1 MRERDLFDVENAVL
15 VNARS
20 AHEEAGAG
28 EGGHRR
34 ALGELI
40 VHYERLMRDMRGL
53 IRRSDRAEG
62 VMNRLN
68 RQLHEL
74 TGQLEYRASHD
85 SLTGALNRGA
95 LIAQAGRYLEC
106 GDMAMIVV
114 DIDHFKHVND
124 DFGHPA
130 GDAVIQSVAAC
141 LVRLVGADGAVG
153 RIGGEEFS
161 VVLPKRSDE
170 EACRLAQSLR
180 CAIAQQIFAEPVNRQ
195 VTASFG
201 VSCNPAGTSYESAYG
216 RADAALYEAKRT
228 GRNRVVS
235 AGSVKPIQA

>member
-1 MRERDLFDVENAVL
+1 MFEPDLFDVENAVL
-15 VNARS
+15 VNAKS
-20 AHEEAGAG
+20 VHDESCMGD
-28 EGGHRR
+28 GGYRR
-34 ALGELI
+34 TLGELI
-40 VHYERLMRDMRGL
+40 VHYERLMRETRGL
-53 IRRSDRAEG
+53 IRRSDRAES
-62 VMNRLN
+62 VMNKLN

-74 TGQLEYRASHD
+74 TGQLEYRATHD

-95 LIAQAGRYLEC
+95 VIAQAGRYLEC
-106 GDMAMIVV
+106 GAMAMIVV

-130 GDAVIQSVAAC
+130 GDAVIQAVVAC
-141 LVRLVGADGAVG
+141 LMRLVGADGSVG

-161 VVLPKRSDE
+161 VVLPKRSSE

-180 CAIAQQIFAEPVNRQ
+180 SAIAQQIFAEPVNRQ

-201 VSCNPAGTSYESAYG
+201 VSWNPTGASFESAYG

-235 AGSVKPIQA
+235 AAE